1 MKRNSA
7 NIDEKHEVPEGAQE
21 GTIPRQQ
28 PALERRV
35 QRRNELSSQFSRID
49 PVAVDA
55 RGAAMMF
62 SVSRASWLAL
72 RASGRTPRPFRL
84 GRRVL
89 WNVLE
94 LNEWA
99 SAGCPGLDQ
108 WEATRNRSP

>member
-1 MKRNSA
+1 MKRHSA
-7 NIDEKHEVPEGAQE
+7 NIDENHEVPEGAQE
-21 GTIPRQQ
+21 GTSHRQQ
-28 PALERRV
+28 PTLERRI
-35 QRRNELSSQFSRID
+35 QRRKELSSQVSKID

-55 RGAAMMF
+55 RAAAMMF

-72 RASGRTPRPFRL
+72 RASGRTPKPFRL

-99 SAGCPGLDQ
+99 SAGCPALDK